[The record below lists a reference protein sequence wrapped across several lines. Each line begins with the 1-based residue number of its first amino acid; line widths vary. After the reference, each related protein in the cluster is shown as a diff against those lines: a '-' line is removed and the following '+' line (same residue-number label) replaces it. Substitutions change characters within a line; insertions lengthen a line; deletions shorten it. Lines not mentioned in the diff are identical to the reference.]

1 MKKRISLLLCA
12 AFAAALL
19 AGCGGSASEAGQVGD
34 GTSQDSMT
42 VEPADSTPA
51 DGSSGDTE
59 AADTAKLEAIVAAIE
74 AVNPVPTARPYDD
87 FSVENELM
95 LTMDNIVD
103 FRGDVTNDNAE
114 SALVFAA
121 QVKDGTADAVKAEL
135 EAKKA
140 EYSSNLYLEFA
151 DKVAKAQDA
160 RIVSEGNF
168 VVFVIAGVNG
178 PDYADIDAAIASALA
193 Q

>member
-1 MKKRISLLLCA
+1 MRR
-12 AFAAALL
+12 
-19 AGCGGSASEAGQVGD
+19 
-34 GTSQDSMT
+34 
-42 VEPADSTPA
+42 PSTPA
-51 DGSSGDTE
+51 ADTE
-59 AADTAKLEAIVAAIE
+59 TADTAKLEAIVAAIE
-74 AVNPVPTARPYDD
+74 AVNEVPTPRAYDE

-121 QVKDGTADAVKAEL
+121 QVKDGAKDAVKAEL